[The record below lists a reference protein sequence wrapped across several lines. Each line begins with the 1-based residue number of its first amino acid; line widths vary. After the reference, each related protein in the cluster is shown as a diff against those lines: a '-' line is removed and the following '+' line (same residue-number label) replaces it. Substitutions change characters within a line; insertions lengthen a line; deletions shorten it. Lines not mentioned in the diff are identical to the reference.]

1 MSMTVKA
8 YLKRGENANAEIRR
22 FVIDV
27 AVSSNY
33 EYLSKKVA
41 QVFPSLGDPDYFSL
55 SWKDSEGDNI
65 TFSSDDE
72 LVEAL
77 GQINDD
83 TFRIYVKEKK
93 RCRRENRDA
102 PSPGTSTDDGA
113 GQEEQAYH
121 PGVICDGC
129 ESRIR
134 GPRFKCITCPDYDL
148 CKQCESRG
156 IHPEHSFV
164 KFRKPQV
171 GRSHHGGFFN
181 RPGMFR
187 PFGHPGWRH
196 WWRHQQQQQQG
207 GDASTTQNEQT
218 QGTQGPQI
226 NVGCTMGPGLF
237 GGPPPP
243 PHGPHMPPPPPHGP
257 NMPPPPH
264 EFLRDI
270 GQTVAQMLDPLGID
284 VDIDI
289 DNQGNR
295 THCAGE
301 PNFCGGGG
309 NGHGRGKH
317 GRRHGG
323 KGHRGCRKT
332 WAGCEQGS
340 SMDVGQEAEPA
351 PSGAARSQE
360 KSGEAGGNTQN
371 KEQDATQK
379 QPEGTAEPMETTVKD
394 GSAAAP
400 NQSPSGSDDAD
411 WTLLEN
417 AGGKPSAPSQNPQ
430 EDPSY
435 QYQTALNQMGAM
447 GFDNEGGWL
456 TSLLDAKGGDIVRV
470 LDAIKI
476 GNQPSF
482 SGNSK

>member
-41 QVFPSLGDPDYFSL
+41 QVFPSLGDPDNFTL
-55 SWKDSEGDNI
+55 SWKDSDGDNI
-65 TFSSDDE
+65 TFSSNDE

-83 TFRIYVKEKK
+83 IFRIYVKGKK
-93 RCRRENRDA
+93 KCSREA
-102 PSPGTSTDDGA
+102 PSTSSDDG
-113 GQEEQAYH
+113 GREEQVYH

-156 IHPEHSFV
+156 THPEHSFV

-187 PFGHPGWRH
+187 QFGHPGWRH
-196 WWRHQQQQQQG
+196 WWQWNQQQQQQQQEQQEG
-207 GDASTTQNEQT
+207 GTQSTTQQEQT
-218 QGTQGPQI
+218 QGAGGSQNNG
-226 NVGCTMGPGLF
+226 GCPMGPGPF
-237 GGPPPP
+237 CPPPP
-243 PHGPHMPPPPPHGP
+243 PPPGCHMPPPPP
-257 NMPPPPH
+257 PPPH
-264 EFLRDI
+264 AFLRDI

-289 DNQGNR
+289 DHQGNR

-301 PNFCGGGG
+301 ANACGGGR
-309 NGHGRGKH
+309 GRGRH

-323 KGHRGCRKT
+323 RGQRGCRKT
-332 WAGCEQGS
+332 WHGGEQT
-340 SMDVGQEAEPA
+340 SMDMSQEDAEQPGQEA
-351 PSGAARSQE
+351 SNNQDQGS
-360 KSGEAGGNTQN
+360 TQN
-371 KEQDATQK
+371 EASQK
-379 QPEGTAEPMETTVKD
+379 QPQEPVEPMETTVKD
-394 GSAAAP
+394 GAGRSP
-400 NQSPSGSDDAD
+400 NASPSGSDDAD
-411 WTLLEN
+411 WTMLEKT
-417 AGGKPSAPSQNPQ
+417 GGKAPSQTPQ
-430 EDPSY
+430 EGSTVH
-435 QYQTALNQMGAM
+435 QTALNQMMAM

-456 TSLLDAKGGDIVRV
+456 TSLLEAKNGDIVRV

-476 GNQPSF
+476 GHQPSF